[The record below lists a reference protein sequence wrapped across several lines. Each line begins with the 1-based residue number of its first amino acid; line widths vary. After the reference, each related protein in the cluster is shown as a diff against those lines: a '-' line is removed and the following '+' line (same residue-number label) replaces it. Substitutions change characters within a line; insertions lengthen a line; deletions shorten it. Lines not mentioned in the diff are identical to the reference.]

1 MFNFDRGLSYG
12 MSSDSESPPTDG
24 EQDGQPNLSDFIERT
39 CPVCGRTYDED
50 QALCHP
56 SHIVTFERRLATQDW
71 LFSGRRP
78 PGTPPHKSP
87 VVGSDRVTF
96 EPLYLAL
103 RSLIQ
108 SESARFDEYITDTP
122 YAIQQQDWLS
132 EVFRQSLS
140 ERGELVPGV
149 VAGIRASEDRLSQN
163 GVEAT
168 PAEVFA
174 HVVWLDQ
181 FGLLPG
187 YDALRHGT
195 TRSLREICAEHYG
208 VQPNAVDSEWVIKRR
223 VDRSK
228 VYTTTPEFRRVKGLE
243 LVRDNSGNASH
254 PHADCKPFDGAA
266 ILDDHRDHNLV
277 ARRAKAELRRLPNVD
292 WTVSPHIIYSRSN
305 YGSAEDS
312 PSNLP
317 ILGFDVAGFKYTS
330 DGQRLRYLGV
340 VTDWE
345 ESLFET
351 YLQAVQLGK
360 TAATGVLI
368 LPNREWIYDF
378 LHFLT
383 RNDLTQVSGVFPE
396 SRDRYQSIPNVE
408 ALHTQLISKI
418 PLFASTALLP
428 RRKFLDEGFETLD
441 DLVSVPTY
449 D

>member
-1 MFNFDRGLSYG
+1 
-12 MSSDSESPPTDG
+12 MSSNSEDPPTDG
-24 EQDGQPNLSDFIERT
+24 EQDGQPSLSDFIEHT

-78 PGTPPHKSP
+78 PETPPNKSP
-87 VVGSDRVTF
+87 VVGSDRVAF

-103 RSLIQ
+103 RSLSQ
-108 SESARFDEYITDTP
+108 SESARFDEYVADTP
-122 YAIQQQDWLS
+122 YAIQQQDWLA

-163 GVEAT
+163 GVKAT

-174 HVVWLDQ
+174 HVVFLDQ
-181 FGLLPG
+181 YGLLPG
-187 YDALRHGT
+187 YDALRHGST
-195 TRSLREICAEHYG
+195 KSLRDICAEHYG
-208 VQPNAVDSEWVIKRR
+208 VQPNALESEWVVKRR

-228 VYTTTPEFRRVKGLE
+228 VYTTTPEFRQ
-243 LVRDNSGNASH
+243 VRNLKFVDFLPDTASH
-254 PHADCKPFDGAA
+254 PHADRKPFDGTAV
-266 ILDDHRDHNLV
+266 LDDHRDHNLV
-277 ARRAKAELRRLPNVD
+277 ARRAKAELRGLPNVD

-305 YGSAEDS
+305 YGPAEES
-312 PSNLP
+312 PSDLP
-317 ILGFDVAGFKYTS
+317 ILGFDVAGFEYTS

-340 VTDWE
+340 VADWE

-360 TAATGVLI
+360 TAATGVII
-368 LPNREWIYDF
+368 LPNREWLYDF
-378 LHFLT
+378 LYFLT
-383 RNDLTQVSGVFPE
+383 RNDLTEASSVLPE
-396 SRDRYQSIPNVE
+396 SKDQYRSIPNVE
-408 ALHTQLISKI
+408 ALHTQIIRKV
-418 PLFASTALLP
+418 PLFDSIALLP